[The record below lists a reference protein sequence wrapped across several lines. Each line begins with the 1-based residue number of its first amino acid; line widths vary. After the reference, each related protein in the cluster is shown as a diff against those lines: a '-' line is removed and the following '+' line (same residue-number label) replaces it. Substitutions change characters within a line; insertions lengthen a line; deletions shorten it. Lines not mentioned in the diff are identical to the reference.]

1 MALEVL
7 LIYCDVDT
15 AWKKRKRIFRSK
27 LEKEAN
33 LIYDLDQISLPA
45 FATKLELWRL
55 EKILTVQMRLT

>member
-1 MALEVL
+1 MALEVR
-7 LIYCDVDT
+7 LIYCDVHRHGLE
-15 AWKKRKRIFRSK
+15 KKEED